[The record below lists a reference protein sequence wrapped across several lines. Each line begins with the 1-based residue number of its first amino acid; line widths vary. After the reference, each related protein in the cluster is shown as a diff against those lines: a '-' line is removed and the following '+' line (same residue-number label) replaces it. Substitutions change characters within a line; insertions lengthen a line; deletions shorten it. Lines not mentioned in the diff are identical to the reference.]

1 MTIPNMISAV
11 RILLIPFFVHAF
23 VTAVRP
29 EDFLLAALILV
40 VSGISDILDGFIARR
55 FHMTSRL
62 GKVIDPAAD
71 KLTLF
76 AVVASLWLKYP
87 KFWMMY
93 TLFLAKELFMA
104 VGGLFILHRNHDIEG
119 ARWFGKL
126 YTIIFYVV
134 SVIVIVDS
142 RPEARIRPLALSFMC
157 LFTIF
162 CFAMYIPVFVEQ
174 LHPASRTE
182 SGSKPGALL

>member
-76 AVVASLWLKYP
+76 AVVASLWLK
-87 KFWMMY
+87 
-93 TLFLAKELFMA
+93 
-104 VGGLFILHRNHDIEG
+104 
-119 ARWFGKL
+119 
-126 YTIIFYVV
+126 
-134 SVIVIVDS
+134 
-142 RPEARIRPLALSFMC
+142 
-157 LFTIF
+157 
-162 CFAMYIPVFVEQ
+162 
-174 LHPASRTE
+174 
-182 SGSKPGALL
+182 

>member
-62 GKVIDPAAD
+62 GKVIDPGGRD

-87 KFWMMY
+87 
-93 TLFLAKELFMA
+93 
-104 VGGLFILHRNHDIEG
+104 N
-119 ARWFGKL
+119 FG
-126 YTIIFYVV
+126 
-134 SVIVIVDS
+134 
-142 RPEARIRPLALSFMC
+142 
-157 LFTIF
+157 
-162 CFAMYIPVFVEQ
+162 
-174 LHPASRTE
+174 
-182 SGSKPGALL
+182 